1 METNPTKTTTH
12 VQREKQTTQS
22 QTTENLI
29 FDQKQIERMTT
40 KQLRQQTT
48 LRGIPIM
55 SRKRKH
61 FTTARNLN
69 SIYTHDRNMKKKRL
83 TQKNAY
89 TQKLIRRKSQIRPK
103 LAIYKK
109 SFHTSPPHIKTTN
122 FNENLPVSY
131 SPHPHLQNLR
141 QISPQITIFQIKNKS
156 HSKQPQ
162 KPKNN
167 H

>member
-1 METNPTKTTTH
+1 MEKKRPNTTNPPKTTTH

-69 SIYTHDRNMKKKRL
+69 SIYTHDRNMKKK
-83 TQKNAY
+83 KD
-89 TQKLIRRKSQIRPK
+89 
-103 LAIYKK
+103 
-109 SFHTSPPHIKTTN
+109 
-122 FNENLPVSY
+122 
-131 SPHPHLQNLR
+131 
-141 QISPQITIFQIKNKS
+141 
-156 HSKQPQ
+156 
-162 KPKNN
+162 
-167 H
+167 